1 MSAAVFYIT
10 QNQSLRLIAE
20 SKPPVA
26 PVLRTARQE
35 RWALL
40 NLPVGVQ
47 AVVRRTCYKYV
58 T

>member
-1 MSAAVFYIT
+1 MSAAVFYFVK
-10 QNQSLRLIAE
+10 NQSLRRIAD
-20 SKPPVA
+20 SQRKGA

-35 RWALL
+35 RRALL